1 MTRKREKS
9 PRTSPLEHRSMT
21 KTWDVVNAI
30 LVPSV
35 GIESAVWII
44 QRDEGRLAMLRRDR
58 REAVGR
64 QRVITVV
71 RRWRRRTS
79 GEE

>member
-1 MTRKREKS
+1 
-9 PRTSPLEHRSMT
+9 MT

-35 GIESAVWII
+35 GIESAIRII

-58 REAVGR
+58 RAAVGS
-64 QRVITVV
+64 QLIIVV
-71 RRWRRRTS
+71 RRWRRTTS

>member
-1 MTRKREKS
+1 
-9 PRTSPLEHRSMT
+9 MT

-35 GIESAVWII
+35 GIESAVRII

-58 REAVGR
+58 RSSR
-64 QRVITVV
+64 RVTLIIVV
-71 RRWRRRTS
+71 RRWRRTTS

>member
-1 MTRKREKS
+1 
-9 PRTSPLEHRSMT
+9 MT
-21 KTWDVVNAI
+21 KTWDVVNAT

-35 GIESAVWII
+35 GTESAVWII
-44 QRDEGRLAMLRRDR
+44 RRDEGRLAMLRRDR

-71 RRWRRRTS
+71 RRWRRKTS